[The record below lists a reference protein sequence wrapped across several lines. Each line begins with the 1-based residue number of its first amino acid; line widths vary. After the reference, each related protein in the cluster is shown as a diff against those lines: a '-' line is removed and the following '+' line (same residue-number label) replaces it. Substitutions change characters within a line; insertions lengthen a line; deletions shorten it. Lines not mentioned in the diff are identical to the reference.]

1 MLKGTVCWFSNAK
14 GFGFIKPEDGEK
26 DIFVY
31 FSDIQMEGYKTLE
44 EGQTVEF
51 EVGSSGKRPGQ
62 VQAINVRPVS
72 A

>member
-1 MLKGTVCWFSNAK
+1 MLTGKCAWFNSAK
-14 GFGFIKPEDGEK
+14 GYGFLVRDDGEK

-44 EGQTVEF
+44 EGQAVEF
-51 EVGSSGKRPGQ
+51 EVGASGKRPGQ
-62 VQAINVRPVS
+62 VQAINVRPVI